1 MIVFLLKRLA
11 NAAGVMV
18 AVALVAFLIFR
29 FLGDPVELMLNE
41 QASQAQRDALR
52 MRLGLDRGVV
62 MQFVTFLGN
71 ARAR

>member
-41 QASQAQRDALR
+41 QASQAQRDALAHP
-52 MRLGLDRGVV
+52 
-62 MQFVTFLGN
+62 
-71 ARAR
+71 ARPRPRRRDAVR

>member
-18 AVALVAFLIFR
+18 AVALIAFLIFR

-52 MRLGLDRGVV
+52 
-62 MQFVTFLGN
+62 
-71 ARAR
+71 APPRARPRPRDAVRHVSW